1 MDKIKISRTLSSKL
15 NLAYATIIL
24 VFLLS
29 AFFPQHIKAQ
39 EFSIEQTEA
48 EYKNLYGLD
57 KLKALNKLTLYY
69 YTQGSSKALKYA
81 RRARI
86 LSDNIFI
93 KSNTVDPSER
103 NHQIQA
109 YLQLGKLYY
118 DRKKYFESQKH
129 LANAKSIS
137 EKINH
142 QVYFDEAEIYLK
154 KIQALIDAGEVK
166 ETFFSKTLSN
176 LKIGQT
182 INETVAEIKI
192 EAEIEFGKQKEKN
205 GNFLGAITNYKNAV
219 NLLKN
224 EGKTKK
230 INELQLKIAIL
241 LDSLDQ
247 HVKAQQFLK
256 EAISEID
263 TESTYDD
270 ITPEIDNS
278 LHPLLDTKTVQVKNP
293 QESLRVKQQEIKDI
307 LIGYTKEE
315 NFEQS
320 LAYYKLYQELSQKM
334 EEDSLKTVFENEQ
347 KTKEIFLLKQ
357 QKTVADLNVKVI
369 NKEKERQI
377 QLRNTSI
384 IITLL
389 ILISTLVTLYFYI
402 SKKREHKKLT
412 IVHNDLNKTKSKLVD
427 AEQRIIKLL
436 KQQLSI
442 DVATELLTNDSNSL
456 GENRF
461 VCIMFLDIR
470 DFTSIAEKLNP
481 EELINY
487 QNNVFGFMIDII
499 QKYNG
504 TINQLL
510 GDGFM
515 ATFGAPVSHGND
527 CQNAFLAAK
536 EILVEIKKQNDSKHI
551 QETKIGIGLHAGDV
565 VTGNVGNESRK
576 QYSVTGNPV
585 IIASR
590 VEQLNKEYKTQLII
604 TEEVHKNLDPIP
616 EHSQPFIEV
625 IVKGRSKSIKIMLIQ

>member
-1 MDKIKISRTLSSKL
+1 MSKRKISRTLPSQL
-15 NLAYATIIL
+15 NLVYANIIL
-24 VFLLS
+24 VFIICSL
-29 AFFPQHIKAQ
+29 FPQHIKAQ
-39 EFSIEQTEA
+39 EFSIEQIEA
-48 EYKNLYGLD
+48 KHKNLYGLD
-57 KLKALNKLTLYY
+57 RLKALNQLTLYY
-69 YTQGSSKALKYA
+69 YEQGSNKALKYA

-93 KSNTVDPSER
+93 KSNTINPNER
-103 NHQIQA
+103 HHQAQA
-109 YLQLGKLYY
+109 YLQIGKLYY
-118 DRKKYFESQKH
+118 DRKKYIESQKN
-129 LANAKSIS
+129 LIDAKSIS

-142 QVYFDEAEIYLK
+142 QIYFDEAEIYLK
-154 KIQALIDAGEVK
+154 KIQILIEAGKVK
-166 ETFFSKTLSN
+166 ESFFSKTFKT

-192 EAEIEFGKQKEKN
+192 EAEIELGKQKEN
-205 GNFLGAITNYKNAV
+205 NRNFLGAISNYKNAI

-224 EGKTKK
+224 EGETNK
-230 INELQLKIAIL
+230 INELQLKIAVL

-256 EAISEID
+256 EAISEIETKPRND
-263 TESTYDD
+263 VNS
-270 ITPEIDNS
+270 EIDNS
-278 LHPLLDTKTVQVKNP
+278 SHQVLDTKTISVKNA
-293 QESLRVKQQEIKDI
+293 QESLRIKKKKIKDI

-320 LAYYKLYQELSQKM
+320 LVYYKLYQELSQKM
-334 EEDSLKTVFENEQ
+334 EEDSLKTIFESEQ
-347 KTKEIFLLKQ
+347 KAKEIFLLKQ
-357 QKTVADLNVKVI
+357 QKIVADLNVKVI
-369 NKEKERQI
+369 QKEKERQV

-384 IITLL
+384 IVTLL

-412 IVHNDLNKTKSKLVD
+412 IVHNDLNKTKSKLID
-427 AEQRIIKLL
+427 AEQKIIKLL

-442 DVATELLTNDSNSL
+442 DIATELLTNDPNNP

-470 DFTSIAEKLNP
+470 DFTSLAERLNP
-481 EELINY
+481 EELIKY
-487 QNNVFGFMIDII
+487 QNDVFGFMIDII

-515 ATFGAPVSHGND
+515 ATFGAPVSHEND

-536 EILVEIKKQNDSKHI
+536 EILIEIRKQNDSKHI
-551 QETKIGIGLHAGDV
+551 LETKVGIGLHAGYV
-565 VTGNVGNESRK
+565 VTGNVGNETRK

-604 TEEVHKNLDPIP
+604 TEEVYKNLNPIP
-616 EHSQPFIEV
+616 KHTQPSIEV
-625 IVKGRSKSIKIMLIQ
+625 KVKGRSQPIKIMLIQ